1 MSKNHAWEEQI
12 RMKILIRKI
21 FPTRKLCLCALD
33 TILTGEKNVR
43 RNGVIMRRRWGL
55 RGGACLLTCMLLTG
69 CVGTAE
75 ETGTDSVGQA
85 QEETVEAVDND
96 TEKTYYA
103 LPTEA
108 EESEIYVEPVEGL
121 SEDFIRGVDI
131 SSVLAEEK
139 SGVVYYNEAGE
150 EQDIFRT
157 LAESGVNYI
166 RVRVW
171 NDPYDE
177 QGNSYGG
184 GNCDVSTAAEIG
196 RRAAQYGMKLCV
208 DFHYSD
214 FWADPAKQ
222 MCPKA
227 WKDDTVEEKADA
239 LYAFTKD
246 SLTEILDA
254 GAEVGMVQIG
264 NEINYG
270 MAGETDWSK
279 RVQLLAVGSKAVR
292 EIATDREDTIRIA
305 VHFTDI
311 SDKDSILAIAEKL
324 QQKQLD
330 YDVFA
335 VSYYP
340 FWHGTQENLVAVLK
354 GIAEGYDK
362 EVMVA
367 ENSYFYTGEDGDGSA
382 NSIGT
387 DQEVENYTVSVQG
400 QANEIRDI
408 CAAVASVG
416 EAGIGYFYWEP
427 AWIPVHY
434 YDKTAAD
441 AASVLAANK
450 ESWEKDGSGWASSYA
465 GEYDPKDAGAYYG
478 GSSWDNQALFD
489 FTGHPLASLKVFRYL
504 YHGTIT
510 EKHVYSVEDVT
521 IPVGVG
527 EEVVLPDTVNVVY
540 NDGSVGQAAVDW
552 DIDKIAVDTE
562 DACYMVA
569 ALDTSKG
576 GEYEITGSFPEDSG
590 DELKDF
596 TVTAVVSVTRQNLIA
611 NASFEESDYSMW
623 QVISEGASVTDYQDK
638 ESDAYS
644 GNLTL
649 HFWSEKA
656 FSFTVEQTIEGLE
669 PGTYE
674 CGFYIQGGDVGTDAE
689 MYLFA
694 ETGDGRQEEATA
706 VSGWCNWQ
714 NPQLSEVT
722 VGADGTITVGAYIS
736 SGPGGWGTLDDFYL
750 YRVE

>member
-1 MSKNHAWEEQI
+1 MTKNHAWEEQI

-55 RGGACLLTCMLLTG
+55 RGGACLLACMLLTG

-75 ETGTDSVGQA
+75 ETGTDNAGQA
-85 QEETVEAVDND
+85 QEEMVEAVDKD

-108 EESEIYVEPVEGL
+108 EESEIYVEPIEGL
-121 SEDFIRGVDI
+121 PEDFIRGVDV
-131 SSVLAEEK
+131 SSVLTEEK

-150 EQDIFRT
+150 EQDIFQT

-171 NDPYDE
+171 NDPSDE

-214 FWADPAKQ
+214 FWADPTKQ

-254 GAEVGMVQIG
+254 GAEVGLVQIG
-264 NEINYG
+264 NEINNG

-279 RVQLLAVGSKAVR
+279 RLQLLAAGSKAVR
-292 EIATDREDTIRIA
+292 EIAADREETIRIA

-311 SDKDSILAIAEKL
+311 SDKDSILEIAEKL

-367 ENSYFYTGEDGDGSA
+367 ENSYLYTGEDGDGSA
-382 NSIGT
+382 NSIGV
-387 DQEVENYTVSVQG
+387 DKAVENYTVSVQG

-489 FTGHPLASLKVFRYL
+489 FTGHPLASLKVFRHL

-510 EKHVYSVEDVT
+510 EKHVYKVEDVT

-527 EEVVLPDTVNVVY
+527 EEVVLPETVGVVY
-540 NDGSVGQAAVDW
+540 NDGSVEQMAVDW
-552 DIDKIAVDTE
+552 DVDKI
-562 DACYMVA
+562 
-569 ALDTSKG
+569 
-576 GEYEITGSFPEDSG
+576 
-590 DELKDF
+590 
-596 TVTAVVSVTRQNLIA
+596 AVVSVTRQNLIA

-644 GNLTL
+644 GNLAL